1 MSILYKNINTIVIDD
16 ISINNKLMFK
26 LLKQHEQIN
35 NILMANDGLDAINK
49 ICNNMDQID
58 IVFIDNQMPKLNG
71 STVTKILRGIN
82 FNKIIIGITDCPE
95 DELLEFN
102 NSGID
107 YVFKKPF
114 DKQNKE
120 ILFNFLNKNDLNRY
134 PDKKLTLVELNLEW
148 I

>member
-1 MSILYKNINTIVIDD
+1 MSILYNNINTIVIDD
-16 ISINNKLMFK
+16 CIINNKLMFK
-26 LLKQHEQIN
+26 LLKQYGKID

-49 ICNNMDQID
+49 IINNIEKID
-58 IVFIDNQMPKLNG
+58 IVFIDNQMPKING
-71 STVTKILRGIN
+71 TTVTKLLREIN

-107 YVFKKPF
+107 YIFKKPF
-114 DKQNKE
+114 DKHSKE
-120 ILFNFLNKNDLNRY
+120 ILFNFLDKNDLHKY
-134 PDKKLTLVELNLEW
+134 PDKKLTLINLKLEW